1 MAVKTKDELM
11 TSLKDFLGDN
21 TSDEAISLVQDISDT
36 LAESNAET
44 VEQLRQQITD
54 QDNAW
59 RKKYRD
65 RFFSTP
71 EKDDEEE
78 PPKRPR
84 TFDELFTKS

>member
-1 MAVKTKDELM
+1 MAVRTKDELM

-65 RFFSTP
+65 RFFSAP
-71 EKDDEEE
+71 EKEDEEE